1 MYPAGLP
8 VVPRDEARRERE
20 ARRLRSQGIAR
31 ENVPGTG
38 AEPGAVGDSGEQVVV
53 EGLPGVWRVDPGA
66 VGRPYTGRTAL
77 LSPFD
82 RLVHDRA
89 PAWLRLSAG

>member
-1 MYPAGLP
+1 M
-8 VVPRDEARRERE
+8 RTIDRQARRERE

-38 AEPGAVGDSGEQVVV
+38 AEPGAVGDAGEQVVV

-66 VGRPYTGRTAL
+66 AGQPFTGRTAL

-82 RLVHDRA
+82 RLVHDELA
-89 PAWLRLSAG
+89 DLAAWLRLTVG